1 LLVCLP
7 GYLRLPCYLQLS
19 AYVPPPVRQPVAVR
33 WGSSTLLSRI
43 AIHPLS
49 RSLVFAPHR
58 ALPPSLPL
66 APRPTLALRRRA
78 IMAALAAAPAA
89 RSVSGVTAASPA
101 TVPLPSPPA
110 APSLATA
117 RPLPYTILPV
127 PSDLAI
133 AQATSVQSIRAIAAA
148 IGIGEDDLDLY
159 GRDKAKVHLAVRDR
173 LAAAAAAAAA
183 ADGGSGGATA
193 VGRLIVVSGI
203 NPTPLGEGKSCT
215 TVGLSQALGAHLG
228 ARVMTTMRQPSQ
240 GPVWGV
246 KGGAAGGGYSQIV
259 PMEAYNLHLTGDL
272 HAISAANNLLAAAI
286 DTRLFHESTQS
297 DEALFRRLCPPS
309 AKDGSRRF
317 SPIMRRRLEK
327 LGITKDNP
335 ADLTPDEA
343 ARFARLD
350 LDPASITWQR
360 VVDLN
365 DRSLRRITIGQG
377 AAEKGLTRETGFDIT
392 VASEIM
398 AIMALATSL
407 GDLRAR
413 LGAIV
418 VGTTKEGA
426 RGGGGHPVT
435 ADDLGVGGALAVL
448 LKDALLPTLMQTVE
462 GTPVLIHTGPFANLA
477 HGQSSVVAD
486 QLALQLVGPGGYV
499 LTEAG
504 FGADIGG
511 EKAMNIKCRAGGLTP
526 AAVVLVATVRA
537 LKAHGGAPPVKA
549 GTPLPAEYSTVDVAM
564 VKRGAANLERHVE
577 NMRAFGPP
585 VVVAI
590 NRFATD
596 ADEELAAVR
605 EAALNAGAVDAV
617 IANHWAQGGAGAV
630 DLGRAVMA
638 ACDTACGGGAPPPLK
653 FTYDLDAPLKDKIEA
668 IATRVYRAASV
679 DFAPTAAVRLAEF
692 ERLGY
697 GGLAVCMAK
706 TQYSFS
712 ADPTLTG
719 APTDFVL
726 PVVDVRLSAGA
737 GLIVALCGTIQTMP
751 GLPTRPNFYEIDI
764 DEDGVIVGLS

>member
-1 LLVCLP
+1 
-7 GYLRLPCYLQLS
+7 
-19 AYVPPPVRQPVAVR
+19 
-33 WGSSTLLSRI
+33 
-43 AIHPLS
+43 
-49 RSLVFAPHR
+49 
-58 ALPPSLPL
+58 
-66 APRPTLALRRRA
+66 
-78 IMAALAAAPAA
+78 MAALAAAPGTRAT
-89 RSVSGVTAASPA
+89 SGMALATGNPSGAPA
-101 TVPLPSPPA
+101 LLTMPLPAPSV
-110 APSLATA
+110 APSLVTA
-117 RPLPYTILPV
+117 RPLQYTMLPV

-133 AQATSVQSIRAIAAA
+133 AQATEVQPIADIAAA
-148 IGIGEDDLDLY
+148 IGINEEDLDLY

-173 LAAAAAAAAA
+173 LAAAATAAHADAADADAAGGGSAATAAA
-183 ADGGSGGATA
+183 GT
-193 VGRLIVVSGI
+193 GRLVVISGI

-286 DTRLFHESTQS
+286 DTRLFHESTQT
-297 DEALFRRLCPPS
+297 DEALFRRLCPTS

-317 SPIMRRRLEK
+317 APIMFKRLAK
-327 LGITKDNP
+327 LGIEKDNP

-377 AAEKGLTRETGFDIT
+377 PAEKGLTRETGFDIT

-407 GDLRAR
+407 SDLRAR

-418 VGTTKEGA
+418 VGTTREGA
-426 RGGGGHPVT
+426 RGGGGQPIT

-486 QLALQLVGPGGYV
+486 QLALQLVGPDGYV

-537 LKAHGGAPPVKA
+537 LKAHGGAPAVKA
-549 GTPLPAEYSTVDVAM
+549 GTPLPAEYAKVDVDM
-564 VKRGAANLERHVE
+564 VRRGAANLARHVE

-590 NRFATD
+590 NKFATD

-605 EAALNAGAVDAV
+605 EAALAAGAVDAV
-617 IANHWAQGGAGAV
+617 VANHWAQGGAGAV
-630 DLGRAVMA
+630 ALGRAVMS
-638 ACDTACGGGAPPPLK
+638 ACDDAVKAGGGLAPPPLK
-653 FTYDLDAPLKDKIEA
+653 FTYALDATLVEKIEA
-668 IATRVYRAASV
+668 IATRVYRAARV
-679 DFAPTAAVRLAEF
+679 EFAPAAAARLDEF
-692 ERLGY
+692 QRLGY

-712 ADPTLTG
+712 ADPSLTG

-737 GLIVALCGTIQTMP
+737 GLVVALCGTIQTMP
-751 GLPTRPNFYEIDI
+751 GLPTRPNYYEIDI
-764 DEDGVIVGLS
+764 DDEGVIVGLS

>member
-1 LLVCLP
+1 
-7 GYLRLPCYLQLS
+7 
-19 AYVPPPVRQPVAVR
+19 
-33 WGSSTLLSRI
+33 
-43 AIHPLS
+43 
-49 RSLVFAPHR
+49 
-58 ALPPSLPL
+58 
-66 APRPTLALRRRA
+66 
-78 IMAALAAAPAA
+78 MAALVAAPAA
-89 RSVSGVTAASPA
+89 RSASGVAAASPA
-101 TVPLPSPPA
+101 TVPLPAPPA

-133 AQATSVQSIRAIAAA
+133 AQATTVQSIRAIAAA

-183 ADGGSGGATA
+183 DGRSGGATA
-193 VGRLIVVSGI
+193 VGRLVVVSGI

-317 SPIMRRRLEK
+317 SPIMRRRLDK

-335 ADLTPDEA
+335 SELTSDEA

-418 VGTTKEGA
+418 VGTTREGA
-426 RGGGGHPVT
+426 RGGGGQPVT

-448 LKDALLPTLMQTVE
+448 LKDALLPTLMQTIE

-630 DLGRAVMA
+630 ELGRAVMA
-638 ACDTACGGGAPPPLK
+638 ACDTACGGGEANDGGAGCAPPPLK
-653 FTYDLDAPLKDKIEA
+653 FTYELDASLKEKIEA

-679 DFAPTAAVRLAEF
+679 DFAPTAAARLAEF

-697 GGLAVCMAK
+697 GSLAVCMAK

>member
-1 LLVCLP
+1 MFVPLVTYVRFLLDPELCGQQRACCCSLVSCGLGP
-7 GYLRLPCYLQLS
+7 L
-19 AYVPPPVRQPVAVR
+19 
-33 WGSSTLLSRI
+33 
-43 AIHPLS
+43 HPLFF
-49 RSLVFAPHR
+49 FA
-58 ALPPSLPL
+58 
-66 APRPTLALRRRA
+66 LALRRRCV
-78 IMAALAAAPAA
+78 MAALAAAPGT
-89 RSVSGVTAASPA
+89 RTAAGMAAATAPPPGAPSPT
-101 TVPLPSPPA
+101 TVPLPAPPV
-110 APSLATA
+110 APALATA
-117 RPLPYTILPV
+117 RPLPHTLLPV

-133 AQATSVQSIRAIAAA
+133 AQATEVQPIAAIAAA
-148 IGIGEDDLDLY
+148 IGIDEGDLDLY

-173 LAAAAAAAAA
+173 LAAAAAAADADAAGGGGTAATAA
-183 ADGGSGGATA
+183 AT
-193 VGRLIVVSGI
+193 GRLVVVSGI

-297 DEALFRRLCPPS
+297 DEALFRRLCPTS

-317 SPIMRRRLEK
+317 APIMRKRLAK
-327 LGITKDNP
+327 LGIEKDNP

-350 LDPASITWQR
+350 LDPASVTWQR

-377 AAEKGLTRETGFDIT
+377 PAEKGLTRETGFDIT

-407 GDLRAR
+407 SDLRTR

-418 VGTTKEGA
+418 VGTTREGA
-426 RGGGGHPVT
+426 RVGGGQPVT

-486 QLALQLVGPGGYV
+486 QLALRLVGPDGYV

-537 LKAHGGAPPVKA
+537 LKAHGGAPAVKA
-549 GTPLPAEYSTVDVAM
+549 GTPLPAEYATVDVEM
-564 VKRGAANLERHVE
+564 VRRGATNLARHVE

-590 NRFATD
+590 NKFATD

-605 EAALNAGAVDAV
+605 EAALAAGAVDAV
-617 IANHWAQGGAGAV
+617 VANHWAQGGAGAV
-630 DLGRAVMA
+630 ALGRAVMA
-638 ACDTACGGGAPPPLK
+638 ACDGAVKEGGGAPPPLK
-653 FTYDLDAPLKDKIEA
+653 FTYELNATLVEKIEA
-668 IATRVYRAASV
+668 IATRVYRAARV
-679 DFAPTAAVRLAEF
+679 EFAPAAAARLDEF
-692 ERLGY
+692 QRLGY

-712 ADPTLTG
+712 ADPSLAG

-726 PVVDVRLSAGA
+726 PVVDARLSAGA
-737 GLIVALCGTIQTMP
+737 GLVVALCGTIQTMP

-764 DEDGVIVGLS
+764 DEKGVVVGLS

>member
-1 LLVCLP
+1 
-7 GYLRLPCYLQLS
+7 
-19 AYVPPPVRQPVAVR
+19 
-33 WGSSTLLSRI
+33 
-43 AIHPLS
+43 
-49 RSLVFAPHR
+49 
-58 ALPPSLPL
+58 
-66 APRPTLALRRRA
+66 
-78 IMAALAAAPAA
+78 MAALAAAPAA